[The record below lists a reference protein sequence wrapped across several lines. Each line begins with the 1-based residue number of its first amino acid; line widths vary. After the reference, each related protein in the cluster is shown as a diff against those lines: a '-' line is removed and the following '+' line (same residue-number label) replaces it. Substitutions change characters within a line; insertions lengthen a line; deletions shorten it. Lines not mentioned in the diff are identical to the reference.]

1 MAATLVKE
9 GAFFGRVW
17 KSLRGLFVKVKK
29 NKKKYLKERVMTQGG
44 GNNVVMAI
52 LVGLG
57 RLCLFINHLE
67 FRK

>member
-29 NKKKYLKERVMTQGG
+29 NKKKISQRKSNDPGG

-57 RLCLFINHLE
+57 
-67 FRK
+67 